1 MSGHKESSNETQPE
15 NHPLVKASMNA
26 LMTTVKRYLPEQGQE
41 AIVQAHRL
49 GAFAHRHQT
58 RRSGEPYITH
68 PLAVANILASM
79 NLDSET
85 LCAAILHDTI
95 EDTDI
100 ERGDLVKAFGDSV
113 ADMVEGVTKLDKLD
127 FRDRREA
134 AAESL
139 RKMMLAMSLDLR
151 VIMIKLA
158 DRLHNMRT
166 IDAMSRSS
174 QRRIARETLDIY
186 APIAQRLG
194 LNKFKNELQEL
205 GFRARYPDRHRII
218 KKNIEQRPLSRANDM
233 DQVAD
238 MMKAALSKNGIT
250 HQIASRVKSP
260 YSVYIKMRDDQ
271 KSFDEIM
278 DVIGYRVVVPDVK
291 DCYHALGVLHNL
303 YKPVDGRFKDFIAIP
318 KNNGYQSLHSVLF
331 GPNNH
336 AIELQ
341 IRTNEMDLIAE
352 RGIAAHWLYK
362 QGEASKNAAQ
372 LRAQAWIT
380 ELMES
385 QKHTDSSLEFLENVR
400 VDLFPNDVYLFT
412 PDGEIM
418 SLPKNATPLDF
429 AYAIHTALGNQAVRA
444 RVNGR
449 LASLKSILQSG
460 ETVEIIT
467 AKSAKPRP
475 EYLDFVVT
483 SRARTAIRH
492 QLKKLRHEDA
502 IELGHRMLDR
512 ALHVNETSLDRINN
526 KQLRAY
532 LKRNHFKRLEQLMED
547 IALGNRLPQRV
558 ALDLIHGDQTAHTE
572 ITTHTN
578 VEEIIIDD
586 SNHGMIQFARCCQP
600 IPGDDIFGHLS
611 TGKGIV
617 VHRAQ
622 CNNVPELRK
631 QTERTIPIS
640 WGFRVQGDYLAST
653 LIRAE
658 NRSGALAQI
667 TAAIASVDGANIADV
682 NHGHVDAYAAEIHI
696 SLEVRNTEHL
706 NKILRKIRAKEVVF
720 DAKRIPEVG

>member
-1 MSGHKESSNETQPE
+1 MAVVVG
-15 NHPLVKASMNA
+15 
-26 LMTTVKRYLPEQGQE
+26 YLPESGQQT
-41 AIVQAHRL
+41 IIKAHRL

-68 PLAVANILASM
+68 PLAVAKILA
-79 NLDSET
+79 NIRLDAET

-100 ERGDLVKAFGDSV
+100 ERSDLVEAFGDSV

-194 LNKFKNELQEL
+194 LNEFKNELQEL
-205 GFRARYPDRHRII
+205 GFRARYPDRYRII
-218 KKNIEQRPLSRANDM
+218 KKNIEQQPLSRAHDM
-233 DQVAD
+233 AQAAD
-238 MMKAALSKNGIT
+238 MMKAALSKNDID

-260 YSVYIKMRDDQ
+260 YSVYTKMRDEQ
-271 KSFDEIM
+271 KSFNEIM
-278 DVIGYRVVVPDVK
+278 DVIGYRVAVPTVK

-331 GPNNH
+331 GPNRH
-336 AIELQ
+336 ALELQ
-341 IRTNEMDLIAE
+341 IRTHEMDLIAE

-362 QGEASKNAAQ
+362 QGEDNKNAAQ
-372 LRAQAWIT
+372 SRAQAWIA

-385 QKHTDSSLEFLENVR
+385 QKDTDSSLEFLENVR

-412 PDGEIM
+412 PKGEIM
-418 SLPKNATPLDF
+418 SLPKNSTPLDF

-449 LASLKSILQSG
+449 LASLKTVLQSG

-512 ALHVNETSLDRINN
+512 ALHANKISLDRIDN
-526 KQLRAY
+526 KRLRAY
-532 LKRNHFKRLEQLMED
+532 LKRHNFKRLEQLMED
-547 IALGNRLPQRV
+547 IALGNRLPHRV
-558 ALDLIHGDQTAHTE
+558 ALDLLNDDQEAHATTE
-572 ITTHTN
+572 TSGRL
-578 VEEIIIDD
+578 EEIIIDD

-640 WGFRVQGDYLAST
+640 WGFRVQGDYFAST

-658 NRSGALAQI
+658 NRSGVLAKI
-667 TAAIASVDGANIADV
+667 TAAIASVDGANIAKV
-682 NHGHVDAYAAEIHI
+682 EYGAVDAYAAEILI

-706 NKILRKIRAKEVVF
+706 NKILRKVRLKDVVF